1 MKKIAE
7 KTQEYYLD
15 FINEN
20 DWWFNEASIEDR
32 EAVII
37 AGYKMKKELKDRD
50 DAKNESEKIKSILS
64 EKNSLIENCENIIK
78 QQSVLLEEKGNEN
91 KKIISELNLE
101 KTNSLI
107 EKEKMRQDA
116 EILAKKNTEDEM
128 MILKTRLLDYQNTIE
143 KIKNNEN
150 DLRITIINDK
160 NKEIDRILEQKHTEL
175 NRILEEKSILAENYD
190 NLVKRIAE
198 NDNKSNKRKG
208 NIGEKW
214 LYEVLKEDFPTYHIE
229 DAHGKGYQG
238 DYIMTMERDSKEIKI
253 LYDAKFYEKDAK
265 VLKKSVDQIKRDMNL
280 TKCNIGILVSLNGGI
295 VGIPHLE
302 IECFENNKVMVGI
315 HYAIDNRDAIK
326 LATYSA
332 LSCWLNRMHQSVAEE
347 EKTTMLESINMTMDF
362 LKGLDKNIKNME
374 IEVKSMKENKKKTY
388 EMLEKMV
395 HKDSACEVQKKKRG
409 RKKKINADEE
419 NLNDSTANLN
429 NL

>member
-116 EILAKKNTEDEM
+116 EILAKKNAEDEM
-128 MILKTRLLDYQNTIE
+128 MILKTRLLDYQNTIF
-143 KIKNNEN
+143 N
-150 DLRITIINDK
+150 DLF
-160 NKEIDRILEQKHTEL
+160 
-175 NRILEEKSILAENYD
+175 SNYFQ
-190 NLVKRIAE
+190 N
-198 NDNKSNKRKG
+198 
-208 NIGEKW
+208 
-214 LYEVLKEDFPTYHIE
+214 
-229 DAHGKGYQG
+229 
-238 DYIMTMERDSKEIKI
+238 
-253 LYDAKFYEKDAK
+253 
-265 VLKKSVDQIKRDMNL
+265 
-280 TKCNIGILVSLNGGI
+280 
-295 VGIPHLE
+295 
-302 IECFENNKVMVGI
+302 
-315 HYAIDNRDAIK
+315 
-326 LATYSA
+326 
-332 LSCWLNRMHQSVAEE
+332 
-347 EKTTMLESINMTMDF
+347 
-362 LKGLDKNIKNME
+362 
-374 IEVKSMKENKKKTY
+374 
-388 EMLEKMV
+388 
-395 HKDSACEVQKKKRG
+395 
-409 RKKKINADEE
+409 
-419 NLNDSTANLN
+419 
-429 NL
+429 